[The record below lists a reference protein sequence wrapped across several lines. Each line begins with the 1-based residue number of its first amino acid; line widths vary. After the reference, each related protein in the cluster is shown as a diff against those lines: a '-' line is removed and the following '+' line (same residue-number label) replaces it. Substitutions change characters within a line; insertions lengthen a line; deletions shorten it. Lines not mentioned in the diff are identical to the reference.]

1 MNNTLRE
8 RNLYIVRIKH
18 ALELSV
24 QIPIQAEEIIISGKG
39 AKPHID
45 RAVAIADNK
54 ELWCR
59 LSQDTIIISQR
70 QQCLLCCIK

>member
-18 ALELSV
+18 ALKLSV
-24 QIPIQAEEIIISGKG
+24 EIPVQAEKIIISGKG

-45 RAVAIADNK
+45 GAVAIADNK

-59 LSQDTIIISQR
+59 LG
-70 QQCLLCCIK
+70 